1 MEEMSD
7 SEIQQ
12 LPKAAQSVVRKEMGE
27 AREAR
32 NILSSWTRAFGGNNC
47 GDQPQSAQQ
56 EGPPDPANVPAAAA
70 SEKPTTQTAGA
81 GSNKDRAS
89 KIPPRQKGRA
99 AAKRKAG
106 RAEHKSCLHPLPS
119 QVTYRCMQWTWPETL
134 IVLPSSVCLLYWE
147 LQRQSLIHYDH
158 NLLQ

>member
-27 AREAR
+27 AREAQ

-56 EGPPDPANVPAAAA
+56 GGPPDPANVPAAAA

-81 GSNKDRAS
+81 GSNKNR
-89 KIPPRQKGRA
+89 ILPRQRGRA
-99 AAKRKAG
+99 TAKRKAG
-106 RAEHKSCLHPLPS
+106 RAEHKSCFHPLPS
-119 QVTYRCMQWTWPETL
+119 
-134 IVLPSSVCLLYWE
+134 
-147 LQRQSLIHYDH
+147 
-158 NLLQ
+158 